1 MTVCPT
7 LNLAGGAFFSPSPLA
22 EGLLRDFKTG
32 QACDFKSIMQVYVS
46 ITSAKACLSPAPG
59 MCIKYFFLAL
69 TDLFILPGVLTVLY
83 RKMKRNATECGT
95 EIKADMY
102 TVYMP
107 VIYTSIFTLNLVSA
121 LGILE
126 ELIFPCLL
134 PTESPGGWPLGV
146 AKHQPRFRFRRPRAG
161 GHACSRHL
169 GSCLACEWSRWRR
182 VPIKRPKENDIYVI
196 MCVGYV
202 YSNVQMNYIV
212 KVSYISLY
220 HMYICP

>member
-1 MTVCPT
+1 MLVPT
-7 LNLAGGAFFSPSPLA
+7 AHQGDTKLQASDGLPNLEFGRRRFLLAIPLGRRTA
-22 EGLLRDFKTG
+22 SWLHDRSGLWF
-32 QACDFKSIMQVYVS
+32 QINHASICKYH
-46 ITSAKACLSPAPG
+46 KCKG
-59 MCIKYFFLAL
+59 MCITYIYIYIFFWAL
-69 TDLFILPGVLTVLY
+69 TNLFILPGVLTVLY

-95 EIKADMY
+95 ETKADMY

-107 VIYTSIFTLNLVSA
+107 VIYTYIFTLNLVSA

-182 VPIKRPKENDIYVI
+182 APIKRPRENDIYVI
-196 MCVGYV
+196 MCIGSV
-202 YSNVQMNYIV
+202 YSNVQMN
-212 KVSYISLY
+212 
-220 HMYICP
+220 